1 MADALDA
8 LPSTTDPSTVL
19 AETSQAGKFPVSES
33 QFPGIPRI
41 SCSHLLPYKFS
52 IQLMWRS
59 CLSIKLNNE
68 IHRVIMSVI
77 FMTTLS

>member
-19 AETSQAGKFPVSES
+19 AETSQAGKVPVSES

-41 SCSHLLPYKFS
+41 LTALNPNIEINFYALIC
-52 IQLMWRS
+52 WRMNF
-59 CLSIKLNNE
+59 LYN
-68 IHRVIMSVI
+68 
-77 FMTTLS
+77 

>member
-19 AETSQAGKFPVSES
+19 AETSQAGKVPLSES

-41 SCSHLLPYKFS
+41 LTA
-52 IQLMWRS
+52 M
-59 CLSIKLNNE
+59 
-68 IHRVIMSVI
+68 
-77 FMTTLS
+77 

>member
-41 SCSHLLPYKFS
+41 LTVF
-52 IQLMWRS
+52 
-59 CLSIKLNNE
+59 
-68 IHRVIMSVI
+68 
-77 FMTTLS
+77 